1 MPILKINFG
10 IPRHHL
16 TKWYCLTVVL
26 FVNVDM
32 SSSCHALSTLTKN
45 IFFSVYY
52 QEKSCEAGL
61 DIGIVLDK
69 SLSVKQRHP
78 EPARLD

>member
-1 MPILKINFG
+1 ML
-10 IPRHHL
+10 
-16 TKWYCLTVVL
+16 
-26 FVNVDM
+26 
-32 SSSCHALSTLTKN
+32 N

-69 SLSVKQRHP
+69 SLSVKQQN
-78 EPARLD
+78 LQTSS